1 MDKIFF
7 IHLLSHLSFQVQ
19 VKLLVLLRNSFIFV
33 AYCDKKCEERQL
45 IVLFTKRQRVVTK
58 NTSQPFF
65 QNKRYLVKTKQ
76 LFPNRSRLSFFIVL
90 FRFRLALLVQVGSSN
105 SKDGQNVVGR
115 RSLKEQDLLQSFYFE
130 QLKT

>member
-1 MDKIFF
+1 MRRKTTNCTF
-7 IHLLSHLSFQVQ
+7 H
-19 VKLLVLLRNSFIFV
+19 
-33 AYCDKKCEERQL
+33 KKTEGRD
-45 IVLFTKRQRVVTK
+45 K